1 MNTTSHSTY
10 DSKYNL
16 TVEIP
21 DEDTEIADIL
31 SGWCCP
37 DEIGEPSLRNVPP
50 ADILQQCYGSS
61 SEDEAGGGEETDDSE
76 YCGTDESSY
85 SSSCDEEPWNTP
97 SVRSESDV
105 REHSRVPKKVAHE
118 KEPKQVNFERQANP
132 EPVRMDPYDFEYY
145 TESEFYEY
153 YGTNYIWK
161 MAHPKRVYKRNMIW
175 DCINHG
181 RANNLS
187 DNLIMHVI
195 GLSLEI

>member
-1 MNTTSHSTY
+1 MNTTSHDAYASN
-10 DSKYNL
+10 YNL

-21 DEDTEIADIL
+21 DEDADIADIL

-61 SEDEAGGGEETDDSE
+61 SDYDDDDDGEETDDSE
-76 YCGTDESSY
+76 YLGTDA

-97 SVRSESDV
+97 SVRSESDT
-105 REHSRVPKKVAHE
+105 REHGRVPKKVLHE
-118 KEPKQVNFERQANP
+118 DEPKHVNFERQADP

-145 TESEFYEY
+145 TQSAFYEY
-153 YGTNYIWK
+153 YGTHSIWK
-161 MAHPKRVYKRNMIW
+161 MAHPKRVYKRNLIW
-175 DCINHG
+175 DCVNHG
-181 RANNLS
+181 RANHLS